1 MEILKTVVFCP
12 RLHLSTFQAVE
23 SGQKVLMALSEMDI
37 CTLTP
42 LFQSVH
48 FTKKSP
54 FLDIYVFNILFI

>member
-1 MEILKTVVFCP
+1 MEILKTMVFCP
-12 RLHLSTFQAVE
+12 RLHLSTFQGVE
-23 SGQKVLMALSEMDI
+23 FGQKVLIALSEMDI

-42 LFQSVH
+42 LFQFLH

>member
-1 MEILKTVVFCP
+1 MEILKTEVFCP

-23 SGQKVLMALSEMDI
+23 SGQKVLIVLSEMDI

-42 LFQSVH
+42 LFQSLH

-54 FLDIYVFNILFI
+54 FSRYLCIV